1 MEEDDQEEHPN
12 VSPHIET
19 PQQQKNKELLVQITE
34 GISNGAV
41 FPAHVAMQVF
51 QQFSKREVMARTKYR
66 GNLDISED
74 LNLQVQIFS
83 RTREEVFP
91 SLKKE
96 SKIAEQS
103 TSLDSGKVVLDRQYT
118 EKEDI
123 DQTPIPTDQ

>member
-1 MEEDDQEEHPN
+1 MNEKDIRLNVISLDFGNELGMEEDDQEEHPI

-74 LNLQVQIFS
+74 LNL
-83 RTREEVFP
+83 
-91 SLKKE
+91 
-96 SKIAEQS
+96 
-103 TSLDSGKVVLDRQYT
+103 
-118 EKEDI
+118 
-123 DQTPIPTDQ
+123 